1 MSIYPRANVI
11 VERKHRHV
19 LEMELTLLAQA
30 KMPIRFWY
38 KAFFYATFIMNKLP
52 TLILSN

>member
-38 KAFFYATFIMNKLP
+38 KAFFSATFIMNKLP